1 VESNYDEVLLRTS
14 RYPAS
19 VQHRIAGSGGHLSN
33 RASAALLEEL
43 IHPELGA
50 VVLAHLSQQCNS
62 TLAAQR
68 TVEPV
73 LRAAG
78 FRGTFAVAT
87 QDAPLPPIRL
97 VRKETAGSR
106 QLVMDL

>member
-1 VESNYDEVLLRTS
+1 
-14 RYPAS
+14 
-19 VQHRIAGSGGHLSN
+19 
-33 RASAALLEEL
+33 LEEL
-43 IHPELGA
+43 VHPELGA